1 MIITQKAEEK
11 IKELLNKEE
20 YLRVKIAGGGCS
32 GYRIGLEKETN
43 REVDDVMMMD
53 KILFDPISGEL
64 LTKATLDWNNDAF
77 TPTFHWD
84 IPNTRSCGCGISF
97 TLEET

>member
-53 KILFDPISGEL
+53 KILLDPISGEL

-84 IPNTRSCGCGISF
+84 IPNTRSCGCGNSS

>member
-1 MIITQKAEEK
+1 MIITQKAEKK

-32 GYRIGLEKETN
+32 GYRIGLEKEMN

-53 KILFDPISGEL
+53 KILYRIYVLVVVPKVCLIL
-64 LTKATLDWNNDAF
+64 LAYEYL
-77 TPTFHWD
+77 
-84 IPNTRSCGCGISF
+84 SF
-97 TLEET
+97 LVQNSKKKH